1 MLTVAKLTV
10 LIKYHWDLRRFHKQ
24 GTLPEKEL
32 LAGVDWHATAE
43 LLQDL
48 RLYHK
53 NLVSPAYAAQI
64 HANLLAACADEAT
77 AQTLLGYAS
86 TL

>member
-1 MLTVAKLTV
+1 MLTVAKLAI
-10 LIKYHWDLRRFHKQ
+10 LIKYQWNFQRFIEEAAAS
-24 GTLPEKEL
+24 EKAL
-32 LAGVDWHATAE
+32 MDVDWDEAGE

-48 RLYHK
+48 RRYHHH
-53 NLVSPAYAAQI
+53 LVSKEYAAKI
-64 HANLLAACADEAT
+64 HAILLAACADEAT

>member
-24 GTLPEKEL
+24 STASEKDFM
-32 LAGVDWHATAE
+32 ADIDWHATAE

-48 RLYHK
+48 KRYHK
-53 NLVSPAYAAQI
+53 NLVSKEYAAKI

>member
-10 LIKYHWDLRRFHKQ
+10 FIKYHWDLRHFHKQ
-24 GTLPEKEL
+24 STAAEAALMADIDWYDTVEL
-32 LAGVDWHATAE
+32 LE
-43 LLQDL
+43 DL

-53 NLVSPAYAAQI
+53 NLVSKEYAAKI